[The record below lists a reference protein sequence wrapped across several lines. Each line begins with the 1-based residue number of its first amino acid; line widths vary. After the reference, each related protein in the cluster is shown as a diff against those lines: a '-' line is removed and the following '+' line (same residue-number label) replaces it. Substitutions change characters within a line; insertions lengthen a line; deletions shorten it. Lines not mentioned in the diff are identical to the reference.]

1 MISES
6 QQMLSDCDELFNDS
20 LRSSDLH
27 SETGNSIQSE
37 LKMREFVQGVT

>member
-37 LKMREFVQGVT
+37 LKMRRFAQGVT